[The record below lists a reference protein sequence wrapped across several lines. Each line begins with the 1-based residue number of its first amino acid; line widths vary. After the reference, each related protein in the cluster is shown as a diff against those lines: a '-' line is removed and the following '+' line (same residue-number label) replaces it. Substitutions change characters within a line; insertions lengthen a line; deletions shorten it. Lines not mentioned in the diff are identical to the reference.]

1 MVALLLAGTIVLC
14 AGLLT
19 VVFGIPIKEFSFGN
33 TMILAGA
40 VIACTGIVLIGLSFV
55 VRELKNLARHLEEA
69 GIGLPR
75 PAQPQPSLSASAP
88 ANADAPQ
95 RGRAEPAQPKAIR
108 SPPRHPA
115 KQDVLF
121 ARDQESDDDFA
132 DEADRLPPQAPSLSP
147 SPQWT
152 DEPEVRARPAP
163 PLRSPERSDRVHES
177 GERRRDILFS
187 SSRREAERD
196 QARDQGNGSGPDFLS
211 PADTHSDRGAPEP
224 FEPGWP
230 PIERARSEPDFA
242 AEPRNGRAARNG
254 TARQPP
260 RRNEAASVTVVKSGV
275 VDAMAYS
282 LYSDGSIE
290 AQMPE
295 GMVRFESIEEL
306 RAHLDQRG

>member
-33 TMILAGA
+33 TMILSGA

-55 VRELKNLARHLEEA
+55 VRELKNLTRHLDEA
-69 GIGLPR
+69 GLGLPR
-75 PAQPQPSLSASAP
+75 TQPPLAASAETS
-88 ANADAPQ
+88 DAP
-95 RGRAEPAQPKAIR
+95 RGRTEPAQPKAAR
-108 SPPRHPA
+108 PARPSA

-121 ARDQESDDDFA
+121 ARDEAGDADLADDI
-132 DEADRLPPQAPSLSP
+132 DRLPPQAPSLSP
-147 SPQWT
+147 MPQWS

-163 PLRSPERSDRVHES
+163 APRPPERAAERITETA
-177 GERRRDILFS
+177 ERRRDILFS
-187 SSRREAERD
+187 STRREQERD
-196 QARDQGNGSGPDFLS
+196 QARDHANLSGPDFPPMS
-211 PADTHSDRGAPEP
+211 EAPADRSAPDS

-230 PIERARSEPDFA
+230 PAERARPEPDFA
-242 AEPRNGRAARNG
+242 AEQRTSRVPRNGS
-254 TARQPP
+254 TRQPP

-295 GMVRFESIEEL
+295 GMVRFASIDEL

>member
-33 TMILAGA
+33 TMILSGA
-40 VIACTGIVLIGLSFV
+40 VVACTGIVLIGLSFV
-55 VRELKNLARHLEEA
+55 VRELKNLAHHLNEA
-69 GIGLPR
+69 EHGLPR
-75 PAQPQPSLSASAP
+75 AASAL
-88 ANADAPQ
+88 ADAP
-95 RGRAEPAQPKAIR
+95 RGRAELAQPKAIR
-108 SPPRHPA
+108 GPARPSA

-121 ARDQESDDDFA
+121 SRDEEGGADFA
-132 DEADRLPPQAPSLSP
+132 DEIDQPPMPLSP
-147 SPQWT
+147 SPQWG
-152 DEPEVRARPAP
+152 DEPEVRARSAP
-163 PLRSPERSDRVHES
+163 PRSSERANERTNEA

-187 SSRREAERD
+187 SSRREQERD
-196 QARDQGNGSGPDFLS
+196 QVNGSGPDV
-211 PADTHSDRGAPEP
+211 PHAPDRGAPDA
-224 FEPGWP
+224 FESGWP
-230 PIERARSEPDFA
+230 QTDRARGEPDFA
-242 AEPRNGRAARNG
+242 AAPRNGRAPRNG
-254 TARQPP
+254 SARHQPP

-295 GMVRFESIEEL
+295 GMVRFESIDEL

>member
-40 VIACTGIVLIGLSFV
+40 VVACTGILLIALSFV
-55 VRELKNLARHLEEA
+55 VREMKNLARHLDEA

-75 PAQPQPSLSASAP
+75 AQPALPAVVEAAEAP
-88 ANADAPQ
+88 
-95 RGRAEPAQPKAIR
+95 RGRTEPPQPKAVR
-108 SPPRHPA
+108 TSARPSA

-121 ARDQESDDDFA
+121 ARDEDGDIDMA
-132 DEADRLPPQAPSLSP
+132 EEIDRLPPQAPSLSP
-147 SPQWT
+147 VPQWGE
-152 DEPEVRARPAP
+152 EPEVRARPVP
-163 PLRSPERSDRVHES
+163 PPRPPERTSERISEP

-187 SSRREAERD
+187 SSRREQERDHSNLSPPDFPPVSEPPAER
-196 QARDQGNGSGPDFLS
+196 N
-211 PADTHSDRGAPEP
+211 TPEP

-230 PIERARSEPDFA
+230 PAERARPEPDFA
-242 AEPRNGRAARNG
+242 AEPRTSRVPRNG
-254 TARQPP
+254 SSRLPP

-295 GMVRFESIEEL
+295 GMVRFASIDEL
-306 RAHLDQRG
+306 RAHLDQRS

>member
-33 TMILAGA
+33 TMILSGA

-55 VRELKNLARHLEEA
+55 VRELKNLARHLDEA
-69 GIGLPR
+69 GVGVH
-75 PAQPQPSLSASAP
+75 AQPALSAAAP
-88 ANADAPQ
+88 ADAP
-95 RGRAEPAQPKAIR
+95 RARTEPAQAKAAR
-108 SPPRHPA
+108 GPSRPSA

-121 ARDQESDDDFA
+121 SRDEEIDA
-132 DEADRLPPQAPSLSP
+132 DLAAEIDRLPPQAPSLSP
-147 SPQWT
+147 LPQWS
-152 DEPEVRARPAP
+152 DEPDVRARSAP
-163 PLRSPERSDRVHES
+163 PRPPERANDRAAES

-187 SSRREAERD
+187 SSRREHERD
-196 QARDQGNGSGPDFLS
+196 QVNSSSLDF
-211 PADTHSDRGAPEP
+211 PHAADAHPDRGAPDP
-224 FEPGWP
+224 FEAGWP
-230 PIERARSEPDFA
+230 PVDRTRPEPDFA
-242 AEPRNGRAARNG
+242 AEARSSRAPRNGG
-254 TARQPP
+254 ARQSP

-295 GMVRFESIEEL
+295 GMVRFESIDEL